1 MQKFDTDADCS
12 VQENKS
18 HRPFFFYPSKLT
30 GPLTIIDQYIGSHY
44 FHTSQSIKKTK
55 TKLLR
60 DGKGSSSRNVTGNKK
75 RKIKNF
81 LKRPQFMKKGCDA
94 FSLKKT
100 TKNACFFPF
109 YMLTW
114 KLYKLF
120 FFFFFVFC
128 VHSFIPGAAFWGYLS
143 VD

>member
-1 MQKFDTDADCS
+1 MQTFDTDADCS

-18 HRPFFFYPSKLT
+18 QGQGFFYPSKLT
-30 GPLTIIDQYIGSHY
+30 GPPTIDQYIGSHY

-75 RKIKNF
+75 RKIKKNF

-94 FSLKKT
+94 FS
-100 TKNACFFPF
+100 
-109 YMLTW
+109 
-114 KLYKLF
+114 
-120 FFFFFVFC
+120 
-128 VHSFIPGAAFWGYLS
+128 
-143 VD
+143 